1 MLEIDRLD
9 SSEKVEGRTMTKTMH
24 LALAMAMATGSMAAQ
39 QTAIGSVANV
49 AGLEFQPAVVMNAA
63 QVKDDLFAG
72 AEKFAQ
78 GASEVTEINLDP
90 STMSMIGRG
99 SDMFIF
105 NKDKDSS
112 PAHKMNFVVIHSY
125 KYDKPGMYN
134 MDDFLAYSKKLTDG
148 SWNCSI
154 HVRSKT
160 GSTDICS
167 RAAADHES
175 NEMVILTA
183 EPKELTFIHMSGKM
197 SLNELSGMSKDATRL
212 EPRGNPDPNFKALR
226 LYTSPEPPTPPTPP
240 VAPGH

>member
-1 MLEIDRLD
+1 
-9 SSEKVEGRTMTKTMH
+9 MTKAMQVV
-24 LALAMAMATGSMAAQ
+24 LAMAMGSIAAGSMAAQ

-49 AGLEFQPAVVMNAA
+49 PGLELQPAVVMNAA

-90 STMSMIGRG
+90 NTMSMIGRG
-99 SDMFIF
+99 NDMFTF
-105 NKDKDSS
+105 NKDKDKDSS
-112 PAHKMNFVVIHSY
+112 TAHKMNFVVIHSY
-125 KYDKPGMYN
+125 KYDKPGMYS
-134 MDDFLAYSKKLTDG
+134 MDEFQAYSKKLTDG

-154 HVRSKT
+154 HVRSKD

-183 EPKELTFIHMSGKM
+183 EPRELTFIHMSGKM
-197 SLNELSGMSKDATRL
+197 SLNELSGMSRDATRL
-212 EPRGNPDPNFKALR
+212 EPHGNQEINIR
-226 LYTSPEPPTPPTPP
+226 VNPEPKVRIITPEPTTPPATPA
-240 VAPGH
+240 APGH

>member
-1 MLEIDRLD
+1 
-9 SSEKVEGRTMTKTMH
+9 MTKAMQAGF
-24 LALAMAMATGSMAAQ
+24 ALATMVGLTAAAQ
-39 QTAIGSVANV
+39 QTAMSSIAGVP
-49 AGLEFQPAVVMNAA
+49 GLELQTVVAMNAA

-90 STMSMIGRG
+90 NTMSMIGRG
-99 SDMFIF
+99 NDMFIF
-105 NKDKDSS
+105 NKDKDKDSN
-112 PAHKMNFVVIHSY
+112 AHKMNFIVIHSY

-148 SWNCSI
+148 TWNCSI

-183 EPKELTFIHMSGKM
+183 EPRELTFIHMSGKM

-212 EPRGNPDPNFKALR
+212 DPRANPEPFPKLRLVVPDPPA
-226 LYTSPEPPTPPTPP
+226 PPAPP
-240 VAPGH
+240 VH

>member
-1 MLEIDRLD
+1 
-9 SSEKVEGRTMTKTMH
+9 MTKAIQLV
-24 LALAMAMATGSMAAQ
+24 LAIAVATGSMAAQ
-39 QTAIGSVANV
+39 QAAIGSVANV
-49 AGLEFQPAVVMNAA
+49 PGLELQTAMMMNAA

-72 AEKFAQ
+72 AQKFAQ

-99 SDMFIF
+99 GDMFMF
-105 NKDKDSS
+105 NKDKGQDSS
-112 PAHKMNFVVIHSY
+112 PAHKMNFIVIHSY
-125 KYDKPGMYN
+125 KYDKPGMYS
-134 MDDFLAYSKKLTDG
+134 MEEFEAYSKKLTDG

-197 SLNELSGMSKDATRL
+197 SLNELNGMSGAATRL
-212 EPRGNPDPNFKALR
+212 ERHGNPDLSIIDVNPEPKVKLIK
-226 LYTSPEPPTPPTPP
+226 PEPPPPPPMP